1 MTVLPDPGTLGAW
14 GLLFTSFVIGLSGA
28 VMPGP
33 VLASTVSH
41 AARQGVK
48 AGPLVVLGHAILEAG
63 LLIALVLGLG
73 PLLTRAGVAGFIGGA
88 GALILVWLAWGMFR
102 SLPSLTLAV
111 EAGAMRASGPV
122 RDGFL
127 LSLANP
133 YWSLWWATVGLSL
146 TTMALETPLG
156 WWGLGVFYVGH
167 ISSDLAWF
175 WFVAL
180 VVAKGRRFIN
190 DTAYR
195 WLVGCCAGFL
205 VFFAVYFAW
214 FAWDQL
220 GGFLA

>member
-1 MTVLPDPGTLGAW
+1 MNALPDPGTLGAW

-41 AARQGVK
+41 AARQGMK
-48 AGPLVVLGHAILEAG
+48 AGPLVVLGHAILEAA

-73 PLLTRAGVAGFIGGA
+73 PLLTRSGVAGAIGGI
-88 GALILVWLAWGMFR
+88 GALILLWLAWGMFR
-102 SLPSLTLAV
+102 SLPSLTLSV
-111 EAGAMRASGPV
+111 EPGDMRAAGPV

-156 WWGLGVFYVGH
+156 RWGLGVFYLGH

-180 VVAKGRRFIN
+180 LVAKGRRFIN
-190 DTAYR
+190 DHAYR

-205 VFFAVYFAW
+205 VLFALYFAW
-214 FAWDQL
+214 FAWERL
-220 GGFLA
+220 SSL

>member
-1 MTVLPDPGTLGAW
+1 MTALPDPGTLGGW

-48 AGPLVVLGHAILEAG
+48 AGPLVVLGHAVLEAA

-73 PLLTRAGVAGFIGGA
+73 PLLTRAGVAGAVGGV
-88 GALILVWLAWGMFR
+88 GALILLWLAWGMFR
-102 SLPSLTLAV
+102 SVPSLTLDV
-111 EAGAMRASGPV
+111 QPGEVRATGPV

-156 WWGLGVFYVGH
+156 WWGLGVFYLGH
-167 ISSDLAWF
+167 ISSDMIWF
-175 WFVAL
+175 CFVAL

-205 VFFAVYFAW
+205 VVFAVYFAW
-214 FAWDQL
+214 FAWGQ
-220 GGFLA
+220 FSTA

>member
-1 MTVLPDPGTLGAW
+1 MNVLPDPAGLGAW

-33 VLASTVSH
+33 VLAVTVSH
-41 AARQGVK
+41 AARQGVV
-48 AGPLVVLGHAILEAG
+48 AGPLVVLGHAILEAA

-73 PLLTRAGVAGFIGGA
+73 PLLTRSGVAGIIGGA

-102 SLPSLTLAV
+102 SLPRLTLAV
-111 EAGAMRASGPV
+111 EPGAVRKAGPV
-122 RDGFL
+122 CDGFL

-146 TTMALETPLG
+146 TAMALETPLG
-156 WWGLGVFYVGH
+156 WWGLAVFYAGH
-167 ISSDLAWF
+167 ISSDLIWYL
-175 WFVAL
+175 FVAL

-205 VFFAVYFAW
+205 IFFAVYFAW
-214 FAWDQL
+214 FAWEQL
-220 GGFLA
+220 GAA